1 MAKAKLIIVLVL
13 VILAIV
19 IVFQNTEQV
28 ETKLL
33 FATVIMPRA
42 LLLFLTTLVGF
53 AVGVLVAL
61 SLSKKRKAA
70 K

>member
-1 MAKAKLIIVLVL
+1 MAKVKLVIGLVL
-13 VILAIV
+13 VVLAII
-19 IVFQNTEQV
+19 IVFQNTDQV

-61 SLSKKRKAA
+61 SLSKKRRAPK
-70 K
+70 

>member
-1 MAKAKLIIVLVL
+1 MAKAKLIIVLIL
-13 VILAIV
+13 VILAIIV
-19 IVFQNTEQV
+19 VFQNTDQV
-28 ETKLL
+28 ETKLV

-61 SLSKKRKAA
+61 SLSKKRKAP